1 MPTRTRRPVVAPG
14 EHAGRPRPPTEHRAP
29 RWAEAIM
36 WFTNREEAGRRLG
49 AALVG
54 RFASPPLVLA
64 LPRGGVP
71 VADEVA
77 LALHAPLDLLVVR
90 KVGAPRQPELALGA
104 LGPDGAVVWNDDVV
118 RAVAP
123 APAAVDE
130 LVARERDELARRE
143 AAYREGRG
151 PLDVAGRVVVV
162 VDDGLA
168 TGATARVALAWLRG
182 RGAARL
188 VLAAPVGSPDVVA
201 ALRRVADEVV
211 VLEQPADLRAVGAAY
226 EDFPPVDDDQVVAL
240 LAAARRREARPGPVP
255 PTTHRSVAVRT
266 RDAVLA
272 GDLVVPRGAT
282 GVVVFA
288 HGSGSGRKSPRGR
301 EVARVLEE
309 AGFATLL
316 LDLLTEREAAE
327 DGHGG
332 RLRFDVALL
341 ARRVA
346 DTVAALGDLPE
357 VRGLP
362 VGVIGASTGAA
373 AALVAAA
380 ALPDD
385 VAAVVSRGG
394 RPDLVAPTTL
404 ARVAAPVLLV
414 VGGDDPDVLALH
426 REVLPHLAVEHRLVV
441 VPGATH
447 LFEERGAL
455 ASVAIAARDWFR
467 AHLVPRAV
475 EGERR
480 PAPR

>member
-1 MPTRTRRPVVAPG
+1 
-14 EHAGRPRPPTEHRAP
+14 
-29 RWAEAIM
+29 M
-36 WFTNREEAGRRLG
+36 WFTDRQDAGRRLG
-49 AALVG
+49 AALAG
-54 RFASPPLVLA
+54 RFPVPPLVLA

-77 LALHAPLDLLVVR
+77 TALRAPLDVLVVR
-90 KVGAPRQPELALGA
+90 KLGAPRQPELALGA
-104 LGPDGAVVWNDDVV
+104 LGPDGVVVWNDDVV

-123 APAAVDE
+123 AAPAMDE
-130 LVARERDELARRE
+130 VLARERAELARRE

-151 PLDVAGRVVVV
+151 PIDVAGRVVVV

-168 TGATARVALAWLRG
+168 TGATARAALTWLRG
-182 RGAARL
+182 RGAARV

-211 VLEQPADLRAVGAAY
+211 VLEQPDDLRAVGAAY
-226 EDFPPVDDDQVVAL
+226 EDFAPVDDGEVAAL

-255 PTTHRSVAVRT
+255 PTSHRSVAVRT

-288 HGSGSGRKSPRGR
+288 HGSGSSRRSPRNR

-316 LDLLTEREAAE
+316 LDLLSEREAAE
-327 DGHGG
+327 DESTG
-332 RLRFDVALL
+332 RLRFDVGLL

-346 DTVAALGDLPE
+346 DTIAALDDLSE

-362 VGVIGASTGAA
+362 VGLFGASTGAA

-380 ALPDD
+380 ALPDE

-404 ARVAAPVLLV
+404 ARVAAPVLLI

-426 REVLPHLAVEHRLVV
+426 RQVLPHLAVEHRLVV

-467 AHLVPRAV
+467 AHLVGASLPAGRRRA
-475 EGERR
+475 
-480 PAPR
+480 AP

>member
-1 MPTRTRRPVVAPG
+1 MY
-14 EHAGRPRPPTEHRAP
+14 
-29 RWAEAIM
+29 
-36 WFTNREEAGRRLG
+36 FTDRQDAGRRLG
-49 AALVG
+49 AALAG
-54 RFASPPLVLA
+54 RFAVAPLVLA

-77 LALHAPLDLLVVR
+77 IALRAPLDVLVVR
-90 KVGAPRQPELALGA
+90 KIGAPRQPELALGA
-104 LGPDGAVVWNDDVV
+104 LGPDGVVVWNDDVV

-123 APAAVDE
+123 AAAAVDE
-130 LVARERDELARRE
+130 VVARERAELARRE
-143 AAYREGRG
+143 ASYREGRG

-168 TGATARVALAWLRG
+168 TGATARAALAWLRG
-182 RGAARL
+182 RGATRL
-188 VLAAPVGSPDVVA
+188 VVAAPVGDPEVVA

-211 VLEQPADLRAVGAAY
+211 VLELPADLSAVGAAY
-226 EDFPPVDDDQVVAL
+226 EDFTPVDDDAVVAL

-272 GDLVVPRGAT
+272 GDLVVPAGAA

-288 HGSGSGRKSPRGR
+288 HGSGSGRRSPRNR

-316 LDLLTEREAAE
+316 LDLLTEREAVE
-327 DGHGG
+327 DEHTA
-332 RLRFDVALL
+332 RLRFDVGLL

-346 DTVAALGDLPE
+346 DTVAALDDFPE
-357 VRGLP
+357 VRGRP
-362 VGVIGASTGAA
+362 VGLFGASTGAA

-380 ALPDD
+380 ALPEE

-455 ASVAIAARDWFR
+455 ASVAAAARDWFR
-467 AHLVPRAV
+467 AHLGADAV
-475 EGERR
+475 A
-480 PAPR
+480 APRRRVAR